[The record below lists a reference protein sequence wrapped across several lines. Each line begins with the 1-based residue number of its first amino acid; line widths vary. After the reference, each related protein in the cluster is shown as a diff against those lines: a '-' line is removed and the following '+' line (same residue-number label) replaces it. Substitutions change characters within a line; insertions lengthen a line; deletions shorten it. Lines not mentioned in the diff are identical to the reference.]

1 MSLKKIIGAI
11 YKADTDYNLIQ
22 NGDRICVGVSGGKDS
37 ILLLYA
43 LSIYQK
49 AAKRISGK
57 EFSVIGIHLEMGFS
71 DMDFTEVRKFMKE
84 HDIEYIDYPTK
95 LYDILQL
102 HPNKKNGNVQCSLC
116 STLKK
121 GAIVKAAQEYNCNKT
136 AFAHH
141 ADDAIETLFMNMIYG
156 GRISTFTPAMCLKN
170 SGMGFIR
177 PFVYVYEDE
186 IKNTIRHEQLPIVK
200 STCPNDGFTK
210 RQDTKELLA
219 NIYQTY
225 PFAKKNFLTS
235 LSNQEQ
241 IKLWVKGEDWENTNK

>member
-84 HDIEYIDYPTK
+84 HDIEYVDYPTK
-95 LYDILQL
+95 LYDILQ
-102 HPNKKNGNVQCSLC
+102 PQ
-116 STLKK
+116 
-121 GAIVKAAQEYNCNKT
+121 
-136 AFAHH
+136 
-141 ADDAIETLFMNMIYG
+141 
-156 GRISTFTPAMCLKN
+156 
-170 SGMGFIR
+170 
-177 PFVYVYEDE
+177 
-186 IKNTIRHEQLPIVK
+186 VK
-200 STCPNDGFTK
+200 S
-210 RQDTKELLA
+210 
-219 NIYQTY
+219 
-225 PFAKKNFLTS
+225 
-235 LSNQEQ
+235 
-241 IKLWVKGEDWENTNK
+241 